1 MITLIA
7 TLKIKEGKVEEAVNV
22 LKEVVPKIKAS
33 EPGCLEYI
41 PHTVRGDENTIII
54 YEKYS
59 DKDALKLHSA
69 NLTKSLE
76 KLFPLLEP
84 GMDVKTC
91 YEIIL

>member
-7 TLKIKEGKVEEAVNV
+7 TLKVKEGKIAEAINV
-22 LKEVVPKIKAS
+22 LKEIVPKVKAS

-41 PHTVRGDENTIII
+41 LHTVRGDENTIII

-69 NLTKSLE
+69 NLMKNME

-91 YEIIL
+91 YEII